1 MNLSDL
7 ETPQIIE
14 ELSFS
19 EIINQMK
26 DRFVEI
32 NSEFTAYLESDP
44 IIKLFEVAAYRELL
58 LRQRINQVAKSN
70 LLAFATGSDLD
81 NLAVLYGIERKE
93 NETDDELRK
102 RTQAKIEGWS
112 TAGSK
117 AAYIFHALNSDTR
130 VKEANADS
138 PEPGL
143 VRISI
148 LSKENNGVVSDDLLE
163 SVNNYMQRDDI
174 RMLTDTVQVI
184 PCNLIDVD
192 VRAKISLMSS
202 TPIEFLST
210 IKTSFRKAFAKIAS
224 MGVSIS
230 RSWIISNLFLD
241 GVKDVQLLS
250 PISDVKV
257 METEC
262 ARLLELELIIC

>member
-14 ELSFS
+14 ELSLNEILEQMRNKLIEIDCEFS
-19 EIINQMK
+19 
-26 DRFVEI
+26 
-32 NSEFTAYLESDP
+32 AYLESDP
-44 IIKLFEVAAYRELL
+44 LIKLMEIAAYRELL
-58 LRQRINQVAKSN
+58 LRQRINQAAKAN
-70 LLAFATGSDLD
+70 LLAFATGSDLN
-81 NLAVLYGIERKE
+81 NLAAFYGIRRSE
-93 NETDDELRK
+93 NETDDELRT

-112 TAGSK
+112 SAGSRE
-117 AAYIFHALNSDTR
+117 AYKFHALNSDSR

-148 LSKENNGVVSDDLLE
+148 LSKENNGVVSKDLLE
-163 SVNNYMQRDDI
+163 AVNNHMQRDDI
-174 RMLTDTVQVI
+174 RMLTDTVQVV

-192 VRAKISLMSS
+192 VRAKITLMSS
-202 TPIEFLST
+202 TPTDFLST
-210 IKTSFRKAFAKIAS
+210 MKLSFSNAFSKIAGL
-224 MGVSIS
+224 GVSIS

-250 PISDVKV
+250 PISDVEV
-257 METEC
+257 SETEC
-262 ARLLELELIIC
+262 ARLLDVELEI

>member
-7 ETPQIIE
+7 EIPQIIE
-14 ELSFS
+14 ELSLS
-19 EIINQMK
+19 EILEQMRNK
-26 DRFVEI
+26 FIEI
-32 NSEFTAYLESDP
+32 EPEFTAYLESDP
-44 IIKLFEVAAYRELL
+44 LIKLMEVAAYRELL
-58 LRQRINQVAKSN
+58 LRQRINQAAKAN

-81 NLAVLYGIERKE
+81 NLAAFYGITRLE
-93 NETDDELRK
+93 NETDDELRT
-102 RTQAKIEGWS
+102 RTQAKIVGWS
-112 TAGSK
+112 SAGSRE
-117 AAYIFHALNSDTR
+117 AYKFHALNSDPR

-163 SVNNYMQRDDI
+163 TVNNYMQRDDI
-174 RMLTDTVQVI
+174 RMLTDTVQVV
-184 PCNLIDVD
+184 PCNLIDID
-192 VRAKISLMSS
+192 VKAKITLMSS

-210 IKTSFRKAFAKIAS
+210 IKSSFKNAFAKIAGL
-224 MGVSIS
+224 GVSIS

-250 PISDVKV
+250 PISDVEV
-257 METEC
+257 SETEC
-262 ARLLELELIIC
+262 ARLIDVELSV